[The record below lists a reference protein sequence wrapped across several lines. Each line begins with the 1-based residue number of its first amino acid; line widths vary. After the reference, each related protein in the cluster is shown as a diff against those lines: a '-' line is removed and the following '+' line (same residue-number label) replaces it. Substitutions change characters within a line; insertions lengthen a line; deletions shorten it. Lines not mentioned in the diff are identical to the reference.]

1 MRARRQFGYSMIEL
15 MATMSVALVLIGI
28 ASFNFKATENP
39 AYNGASE
46 LLGNLKKIRARALVS
61 TKAYLVKPTSSTRII
76 AQSGANCSTNTWTT
90 ESQFTLNLENG
101 AYLPDTTWSICYSA
115 RGLSDVSASVLVRD
129 ATHSKTVEIVLGGAV
144 RLL

>member
-1 MRARRQFGYSMIEL
+1 MSARKQWGYTFIEM
-15 MATMSVALVLIGI
+15 MATMSICLVLIGI

-46 LLGNLKKIRARALVS
+46 LLGNFKKIRARALVS
-61 TKAYLVKPTSSTRII
+61 TKAYLIRPTSSTRII
-76 AQSGANCSTNTWTT
+76 AQSGANCTTTTWTT

-115 RGLSDVSASVLVRD
+115 RGLSDVSASIQVRD
-129 ATHSKTVEIVLGGAV
+129 ATHTKTVQVVLGGAV
-144 RLL
+144 RLQ